1 MREIVR
7 QRWVE
12 YTDPLEGTVPYPYTD
27 SIGLVTIWRGN
38 LVDVPLDAPADPR
51 HLVALPLRR
60 LDGSLATDAE
70 KAEAY
75 YALRKNR
82 EAAVHGHLYA
92 RQLAP
97 NRLRL
102 APEDGERL
110 ESARLAANEAI
121 LRQTFPG
128 FDELHACTQLVLHS
142 LSWAMGPYFT
152 RKFPKF
158 TAHVLAGNLAECHH
172 DEHGRLV
179 ITGGAASESDIVPAR
194 GTVIKRNERQR
205 MLLVNATK
213 RGSKDR
219 IDWLAE
225 IPDEAAPEPPAAPPA
240 DRPAHVLELPTR
252 DTVVATK
259 PRRPPR

>member
-38 LVDVPLDAPADPR
+38 LVDVPLDAPPDPR

-97 NRLRL
+97 NRLRITR
-102 APEDGERL
+102 EDGERL
-110 ESARLAANEAI
+110 EQARLDANEAV
-121 LRQTFPG
+121 LKQTFPG
-128 FDELHACTQLVLHS
+128 FDEMHACTQLCLHS
-142 LSWAMGPYFT
+142 LAWAMGPYFT

-158 TAHVLAGNLAECHH
+158 TAHVLTGNLAEYHH
-172 DEHGRLV
+172 DKDGRLV
-179 ITGGAASESDIVPAR
+179 IDDGAAAESDISPAK
-194 GTVIKRNERQR
+194 GTVVERNRRQR

-213 RGSKDR
+213 RGPKDR
-219 IDWLAE
+219 IDWLGELPDAAE
-225 IPDEAAPEPPAAPPA
+225 PAPPPV
-240 DRPAHVLELPTR
+240 DRPAHVLELPTK
-252 DTVVATK
+252 DTTK